1 VRIAALRVQGLSGMP
16 AAREAPPAARS
27 SDRADVLLVE
37 RVGAGGHAG
46 LLTHL
51 FAAALRGRDRAV
63 DEDGGF
69 ATAHQRAVQLGLLDL
84 GRDLLAGIF
93 HGARVSLAIGGIATA
108 AALGAGVLVGAL
120 AGYYGGL
127 MDDLL
132 MRATDAF
139 QTIPPFVFVIVVVV
153 IARPSVA
160 SIIMAIALVSWPAMA
175 RLVRA
180 EFIALRHRE
189 FVQACRAVG
198 MGDWRIIFRQILP
211 NAAAPI
217 IVTTSIMVATAI
229 LTESALAFLGLG
241 DANVMSW
248 GSMIGA
254 GREMLRTE
262 WYLTAIPGIAI
273 LLTVL
278 ALNLIGEGLNDAL
291 NPKLRDL

>member
-1 VRIAALRVQGLSGMP
+1 MAMSAPYVF
-16 AAREAPPAARS
+16 REDPFAMVTRPMQWPGENREYILG
-27 SDRADVLLVE
+27 SDM
-37 RVGAGGHAG
+37 
-46 LLTHL
+46 
-51 FAAALRGRDRAV
+51 
-63 DEDGGF
+63 
-69 ATAHQRAVQLGLLDL
+69 L
-84 GRDLLAGIF
+84 GRDILAGIF
-93 HGARVSLAIGGIATA
+93 HGARVSLAIGGAATA

-127 MDDLL
+127 MDDVL
-132 MRATDAF
+132 MRTTEAF

-153 IARPSVA
+153 IARPSIR
-160 SIIMAIALVSWPAMA
+160 SIILAIALVSWPAVA

-189 FVQACRAVG
+189 FVQGCRAVG
-198 MGDWRIIFRQILP
+198 MGDMRIIFRQILP
-211 NAAAPI
+211 NALAPI
-217 IVTTSIMVATAI
+217 IVTASIMVATAI

-278 ALNLIGEGLNDAL
+278 ALNLVGEGLNDAL
-291 NPKLRDL
+291 NPRLRDQ

>member
-1 VRIAALRVQGLSGMP
+1 MTRAPRLRRFVRGFFR
-16 AAREAPPAARS
+16 RWTAP
-27 SDRADVLLVE
+27 
-37 RVGAGGHAG
+37 
-46 LLTHL
+46 
-51 FAAALRGRDRAV
+51 
-63 DEDGGF
+63 
-69 ATAHQRAVQLGLLDL
+69 LGLLILLLILAMALSAPYVFPEDPFSMVTRPLQWPGENHAYLLGSDML
-84 GRDLLAGIF
+84 GRDILAGIF

-273 LLTVL
+273 LVTVL